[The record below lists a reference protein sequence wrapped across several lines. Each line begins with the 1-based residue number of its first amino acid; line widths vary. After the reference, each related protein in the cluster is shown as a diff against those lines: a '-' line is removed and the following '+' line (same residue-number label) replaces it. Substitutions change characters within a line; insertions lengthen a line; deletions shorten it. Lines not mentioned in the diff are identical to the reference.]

1 MIRGKLSSGFEFH
14 LDENIFDDFE
24 LVELYA
30 KVAKNPIWIGD
41 LAERLL
47 GAEQTARSTQRTCS
61 TRSRKLRTPFPRQK
75 TDCPRRHAIKL
86 PRRAHL

>member
-1 MIRGKLSSGFEFH
+1 MGDGFGIR
-14 LDENIFDDFE
+14 LDDNVFDDFE

-47 GAEQTARSTQRTCS
+47 GAGQKKALIEH
-61 TRSRKLRTPFPRQK
+61 LRDKDGKVHT
-75 TDCPRRHAIKL
+75 TDVMNALKEIEEAIPAAKN
-86 PRRAHL
+86 

>member
-47 GAEQTARSTQRTCS
+47 GAEQKKALVEYL
-61 TRSRKLRTPFPRQK
+61 RKEDGKVHT
-75 TDCPRRHAIKL
+75 TDMFGALKEIEDAIPAAKN
-86 PRRAHL
+86 

>member
-1 MIRGKLSSGFEFH
+1 MIRGKLSSGFEFG

-30 KVAKNPIWIGD
+30 KVAKNPIWVGD

-47 GAEQTARSTQRTCS
+47 GTEQKKALVEHL
-61 TRSRKLRTPFPRQK
+61 RKEDGKVHT
-75 TDCPRRHAIKL
+75 TDMFNALKEIEDAIPAAKN
-86 PRRAHL
+86 

>member
-1 MIRGKLSSGFEFH
+1 MDDDFEIR
-14 LDENIFDDFE
+14 LDDNVFDDFE

-47 GAEQTARSTQRTCS
+47 GAEQKKALIEH
-61 TRSRKLRTPFPRQK
+61 LRDKDGKVHT
-75 TDCPRRHAIKL
+75 TDVMNALKEIEEAIPAAKN
-86 PRRAHL
+86 

>member
-1 MIRGKLSSGFEFH
+1 MIRGKLSSGFEFG
-14 LDENIFDDFE
+14 LDENVFDDFE

-47 GAEQTARSTQRTCS
+47 GAEQKKALVEHLRDENGKVRTS
-61 TRSRKLRTPFPRQK
+61 AMMNALSEIER
-75 TDCPRRHAIKL
+75 AIPAVKN
-86 PRRAHL
+86 

>member
-1 MIRGKLSSGFEFH
+1 MGDGFEIR
-14 LDENIFDDFE
+14 LDDSVFDDFE

-47 GAEQTARSTQRTCS
+47 GAGQKKALIEH
-61 TRSRKLRTPFPRQK
+61 LRDKDGKVHT
-75 TDCPRRHAIKL
+75 TDVMNALKEIEEAIPAAKN
-86 PRRAHL
+86 

>member
-47 GAEQTARSTQRTCS
+47 GAEQKKALIEH
-61 TRSRKLRTPFPRQK
+61 LRDKDGKVHTIDVMNALK
-75 TDCPRRHAIKL
+75 EIEEAIPAAKN
-86 PRRAHL
+86 

>member
-1 MIRGKLSSGFEFH
+1 MIRGKLSSGFDFG
-14 LDENIFDDFE
+14 LDENVFDDFE

-47 GAEQTARSTQRTCS
+47 GAEQKKALIEHLRGEDGKVHTTAVMNAL
-61 TRSRKLRTPFPRQK
+61 KEIEE
-75 TDCPRRHAIKL
+75 AIPAAKN
-86 PRRAHL
+86 